1 MKLARVSS
9 FLLSKDL
16 AVNLKLSE
24 QPYLILIPKNL
35 AAKAGITSPELEF
48 DLVYE
53 NNRLSL
59 IGRSQSPR
67 ETLATSTEEAA
78 K

>member
-1 MKLARVSS
+1 MRLARLSS

-16 AVNLKLSE
+16 TVDLKLSE
-24 QPYLILIPKNL
+24 QPYIVLIPKNL
-35 AAKAGITSPELEF
+35 AAKAGINSSGLEF
-48 DLVYE
+48 DLVFE

-59 IGRSQSPR
+59 IGRNQSPR
-67 ETLATSTEEAA
+67 ETVATSSEEVA